1 MANAKIST
9 LGAQCTANAAAVATA
24 LAGGIVTSDV
34 QALGAMLTALA
45 AYRVDI
51 MADLL
56 NLTAGPGGVQPSTQ
70 LTPG

>member
-24 LAGGIVTSDV
+24 LGGGVVTSDV
-34 QALGAMLTALA
+34 QALGAVLTALA
-45 AYRVDI
+45 TYRLDI
-51 MADLL
+51 MYEMLEIVS
-56 NLTAGPGGVQPSTQ
+56 GPGGIQPATQ